1 MRIVAKLE
9 KDGVSRLIL
18 NTLGMSIRKIEPFYN
33 VLEIGFGDKNSVKI
47 SDSAISISIDKSN
60 AFLMEKDEKAIK
72 AIVLKLVALAEAK
85 RLGISVPFV
94 EEIVSNR
101 ELIKDGCG
109 DELFYYY
116 YLQLSNDEK
125 EADFEKFLEISIPW
139 LSFATLDA
147 SHSDFLFDLSKTFNY
162 RKEYEPMAKDFF
174 EKVKKMKKTDA
185 HAVAKACISLMSRAN
200 AVQNK

>member
-1 MRIVAKLE
+1 MRLVSRLE

-18 NTLGMSIRKIEPFYN
+18 NTLGMSIRKIEPFYD
-33 VLEIGFGDKNSVKI
+33 VLEIGFGDRNSVKI

-85 RLGISVPFV
+85 RLGINVPFV

-101 ELIKDGCG
+101 ELIKEGCG

-125 EADFEKFLEISIPW
+125 DADFEKFLEISIPW
-139 LSFATLDA
+139 LSFAALDA
-147 SHSDFLFDLSKTFNY
+147 SHSSFLLDLSKTFNY
-162 RKEYEPMAKDFF
+162 SKEYESMAKDFF
-174 EKVKKMKKTDA
+174 EKVKKMKKTDVQA
-185 HAVAKACISLMSRAN
+185 MAKACVSLMSKAN
-200 AVQNK
+200 TVQK